1 MSLNLEIVEIVD
13 RKGVKKFVDFQWQM
27 YPPHSPW
34 VPPLR
39 KTIFDALDQE
49 KNPFYKHAHLQAFM
63 AYQGKR
69 PVGRIAAIIDDRS
82 NELHEE
88 NVVFFGFFE
97 CVDDQDIC
105 DALLEA
111 VRHWGINR
119 GADTL
124 RGPASPSSNYE
135 FGLLIKG
142 FDLSPRIMMAYNHR
156 YYMTLLEKAGLEKEK
171 DLYAWDISAD
181 IGFTERIGRVAER
194 QKKRHNISIRSLDKH
209 HYDRDV
215 RIMMEVYNSAWE
227 KNWGFVPMDKAEF
240 NHMAKDL
247 KDVIVPEL
255 CMIAEVDREPIAFAL
270 ALPNINQALIKIRSG
285 RLTPLNLIKLLWYL
299 KGPLHKK
306 TITEGRILT
315 LGVKR
320 EYQNLAIGSLL
331 YMEFLKRGPAL
342 GLSLGEAS
350 WILEDNTEMNNSIK
364 GMNGSITRE
373 YRIYRQMISATS
385 S

>member
-1 MSLNLEIVEIVD
+1 MQVEIIEILD
-13 RKGVKKFVDFQWQM
+13 QKGLNKFVDFQWQM
-27 YPPHSPW
+27 YPEHSPW

-49 KNPFYKHAHLQAFM
+49 KNPFYKHAKLQAFM

-69 PVGRIAAIIDDRS
+69 PVGRVAAIIDDRS
-82 NELHEE
+82 NDLHEE
-88 NVVFFGFFE
+88 SVVFFGFFE
-97 CVDDQDIC
+97 CIDDQNVGNS
-105 DALLEA
+105 LMNA
-111 VRHWGINR
+111 VRTWGINR
-119 GADTL
+119 NANIL

-142 FDLSPRIMMAYNHR
+142 FELSPRVMMSYNHR
-156 YYMTLLEKAGLEKEK
+156 YYMMLLEQAGLKKEK
-171 DLYAWDISAD
+171 DLYAWDISTD

-194 QKKRHNISIRSLDKH
+194 QKKRHNIVVRSLNMNQF
-209 HYDRDV
+209 DREV

-227 KNWGFVPMDKAEF
+227 KNWGFVPMDKSEF

-270 ALPNINQALIKIRSG
+270 ALPNINQALKKIRSG
-285 RLTPLNLIKLLWYL
+285 RLTPINLIKLFWYL
-299 KGPLHKK
+299 KGPFRKN

-342 GLSLGEAS
+342 GLRLGEAS
-350 WILEDNTEMNNSIK
+350 WILEDNTEMNKSIQ
-364 GMNGSITRE
+364 GMNGSLTRE
-373 YRIYRQMISATS
+373 YRIYNQDISAPTE
-385 S
+385 

>member
-1 MSLNLEIVEIVD
+1 LKVEVVEILD
-13 RKGVKKFVDFQWQM
+13 QKGLKRFVDFQWQM
-27 YPPHSPW
+27 YPVHSPW

-49 KNPFYKHAHLQAFM
+49 KNPFYKHAKLQAFM

-69 PVGRIAAIIDDRS
+69 PVGRIAAIIDDRN

-88 NVVFFGFFE
+88 HVVFFGFFE
-97 CVDDQDIC
+97 CVDDQDVC
-105 DALLEA
+105 DALINA
-111 VRHWGINR
+111 VRTWGINR
-119 GADTL
+119 NADML
-124 RGPASPSSNYE
+124 RGPASPSSNHE

-142 FDLSPRIMMAYNHR
+142 FDLSPRVMMSYNHR
-156 YYMTLLEKAGLEKEK
+156 YYMTLLEQAGLKKEK
-171 DLYAWDISAD
+171 DLYAWDISTD

-194 QKKRHNISIRSLDKH
+194 QKKRHNILVRSVNLSQFDH
-209 HYDRDV
+209 EV

-227 KNWGFVPMDKAEF
+227 KNWGFVPMDKSEF

-247 KDVIVPEL
+247 KDVIMPEL

-270 ALPNINQALIKIRSG
+270 ALPNINQALKKIRSG
-285 RLTPLNLIKLLWYL
+285 RLTPFNLLKLLWYL
-299 KGPLHKK
+299 KGPFRKN

-320 EYQNLAIGSLL
+320 DYQNLAIGSLL

-342 GLSLGEAS
+342 GLRLGEAS

-364 GMNGSITRE
+364 GMNGNLTRE
-373 YRIYRQMISATS
+373 YRIYHQDISTQS
-385 S
+385 K